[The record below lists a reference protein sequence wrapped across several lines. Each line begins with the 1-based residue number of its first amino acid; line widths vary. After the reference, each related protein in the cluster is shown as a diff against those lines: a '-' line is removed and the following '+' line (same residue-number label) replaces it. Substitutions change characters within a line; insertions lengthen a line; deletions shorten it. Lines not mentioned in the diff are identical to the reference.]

1 MDDCD
6 DLKLGVRIAEDD
18 DVVAVGDAAQVV
30 AEFRPLTPEHSRQGC
45 KVVAAIAELGDE
57 LASDPEAAAQMCE
70 ILLKAD
76 QIPLSC
82 AQENGAAQV
91 W

>member
-1 MDDCD
+1 
-6 DLKLGVRIAEDD
+6 
-18 DVVAVGDAAQVV
+18 
-30 AEFRPLTPEHSRQGC
+30 
-45 KVVAAIAELGDE
+45 
-57 LASDPEAAAQMCE
+57 MCE